1 MVEYAYKASD
11 FSGKIFEGAM
21 EGRDE
26 KAVVES
32 LQKMG
37 YIPIRIKAIE
47 ERKGLSGAALAVYF
61 ERITVKDLL
70 VFTQEMSTLLDAG
83 LPLDRSLQ
91 ILTELA
97 EKEKFREIVRDILK
111 KIESG
116 RSFSEALSAH
126 PAVFPKLYIN
136 MTRAGEA
143 GGILNTI
150 LSRLGR
156 YLQSSKEMK
165 DYLVSVMIY
174 PLVLTFVSALSII
187 ILLTFVIPRFAKIF
201 SDMGQ
206 AIPLPTQIMLAVSK
220 GVREY
225 WWIGLGGL
233 AVLWLGMK
241 AYLRT
246 EEGKENWDRFTLKL
260 VLVGTIVRQ
269 VEVARFARTLG
280 TLIQSGVPILQAM
293 QIVRETVGNQIM
305 ARSIGEVQTGI
316 KQGGGISRILQ
327 ESKIFPPLAVH
338 MIAVGEETGRLD
350 EMLIKVAENYEV
362 ALQNSL
368 KRFINLLEPLI
379 ILLMGGVVGFI
390 VVSMLMA
397 IFSVNDLPF

>member
-165 DYLVSVMIY
+165 DYLISVMIY

-225 WWIGLGGL
+225 WWVGLGGV
-233 AVLWLGMK
+233 AVLWLGVK

-246 EEGKENWDRFTLKL
+246 EEGRESWDRFTLKL

-293 QIVRETVGNQIM
+293 QIVRETVGNVIM

-379 ILLMGGVVGFI
+379 ILFMGGVVGFI